1 MEAVLTPA
9 DVDAQLRAAGVGQRQ
24 QETAALTRFL
34 TLLRQWNRVY
44 NLTGVRSD
52 RELVARHLVE
62 SLALA
67 PLLRGDRIA
76 DVGSGGG
83 LPGVPLAIC
92 EPQRKFTLIES
103 RAKRVRFLRHVIATL
118 GLRNATVAHSRAED
132 LPAAPPFDTV
142 LARAVARPAELL
154 GIVRPLTAP
163 GSAVVLL
170 TSAELAR
177 RFTGLAEDFVVRS
190 VGVADPAGAGRLPI
204 VRSSVVVLERTQ
216 AH

>member
-1 MEAVLTPA
+1 MENALTAP
-9 DVDAQLRAAGVGQRQ
+9 DIDAALRAAGLGQSPAAT
-24 QETAALTRFL
+24 TALAHYL

-67 PLLRGDRIA
+67 PLLAGARIA

-83 LPGVPLAIC
+83 LPGIPLAIR
-92 EPQRKFTLIES
+92 EPERSFVLIES
-103 RAKRVRFLRHVIATL
+103 RAKRVKFLRHVAAAL
-118 GLRNATVAHSRAED
+118 GLRNTTVAHCRAED
-132 LPAAPPFDTV
+132 LPAQLPFDTV

-154 GIVRPLTAP
+154 EIVRPLTAP
-163 GSAVVLL
+163 GSIVLLL

-177 RFTGLAEDFVVRS
+177 QFEGLAADFRVRPTAR
-190 VGVADPAGAGRLPI
+190 VDGRAKL
-204 VRSSVVVLERTQ
+204 RSSIVAIERTQ
-216 AH
+216 TR